1 MAEVRSVALV
11 FVRMETQPV
20 LGVADAITAASA
32 AYDELAELAERVEDE
47 WSYVTDLA
55 DAWRARLASVADA
68 RGNAPAGPGVAEA
81 VAALSTEARAIDD
94 PHRAIDWL
102 STFPQVLLIAV
113 GERP

>member
-1 MAEVRSVALV
+1 MDPIR
-11 FVRMETQPV
+11 TI
-20 LGVADAITAASA
+20 GDAIAAA
-32 AYDELAELAERVEDE
+32 RPAYDDLTALAEDVEDE

-55 DAWRARLASVADA
+55 TVWTVRLDEVATA
-68 RGNAPAGPGVAEA
+68 RGDEPATPGLADA
-81 VAALSTEARAIDD
+81 VAALAAEVALLED